1 MDVCFFGETI
11 WTNLWS
17 KHRVYKATPDFK
29 GMLRKHYMGVSQN
42 RGTGYPR
49 MDVYNDG
56 QPYFGDISIVG
67 MPLFLEA
74 PSAPTRTYIFMNT
87 SDLNDLV

>member
-42 RGTGYPR
+42 RGTPEW
-49 MDVYNDG
+49 MVYNDG
-56 QPYFGDISIVG
+56 QPYLDISIVG
-67 MPLFLEA
+67 IPLFLEA